1 MKHLLEISK
10 SEFNFSLLQRDDNF
24 IEAQIIIPFAHQEL
38 SKALILL
45 SQKEWQQQ
53 IENYRFSF
61 KKANNEDAQIN
72 EILLEIEFYQTTD
85 SIYILAKPDY
95 IMGTSQVRVLQHAL
109 NSSKLLSAK
118 EYVSINKI
126 LIPYERLL
134 RRSMNKENTELGFY
148 YSLSPFVTK

>member
-1 MKHLLEISK
+1 MKYLLEISK

-24 IEAQIIIPFAHQEL
+24 IEAQIIIPFTHQEL

-85 SIYILAKPDY
+85 SIYIA
-95 IMGTSQVRVLQHAL
+95 IL
-109 NSSKLLSAK
+109 NES
-118 EYVSINKI
+118 
-126 LIPYERLL
+126 
-134 RRSMNKENTELGFY
+134 
-148 YSLSPFVTK
+148 